1 MAMSLIGLLQPLL
14 IPDKV
19 WDDITMDF
27 IEGLL
32 RSEGFDTILVVVDRL
47 NKPKQWVKWLPW
59 AEYWYNTLYHTTT
72 QSTPFWLLY
81 GRDPPPLVRYGHGST
96 IVSSVEHMLEERDGV
111 LEELKLNLHKA
122 QDQMRATANRKR
134 HEEHYD
140 VGDLVY
146 LKLQL
151 YCQKS
156 LAKRRNEKLSP
167 WYYGPFPIEAQV
179 GMVAYRLT
187 LLPSSTIHPMFHVSQ
202 LRKAVGTAPTSSS
215 LPSQLTAEMELL
227 VEPRTILGVRQ
238 CLTGSTFVTEVL
250 VQWKDLL
257 DFEAT
262 WESFATIQNQF
273 PEFHLVDKVAVM
285 LSWIRLDC
293 IGGFGAELARIRR
306 KIKKRKDDIILVGS
320 DEDKIAI
327 LKKCLAAEFEIKDL
341 SSLQCFLG
349 MEVTKLKKGII
360 VIQKKYVVDLLE
372 ETGMSGCRTSD
383 TPMDPNLKLGE
394 LTEGVAVEIWK
405 AAIGIANNPVQHNRM
420 KHVEIDRHFIK
431 EKLESGIICMSF
443 VTTGQ
448 QIADVLTKSLS
459 RLGFETLVN
468 KLDMINIYAPT

>member
-1 MAMSLIGLLQPLL
+1 MLCFVS
-14 IPDKV
+14 D
-19 WDDITMDF
+19 
-27 IEGLL
+27 
-32 RSEGFDTILVVVDRL
+32 
-47 NKPKQWVKWLPW
+47 KPKQWVKWLPW

-96 IVSSVEHMLEERDGV
+96 IVSSVEHMEEGDGV
-111 LEELKLNLHKA
+111 LEELELNLHKA

-146 LKLQL
+146 LKLPL

-167 WYYGPFPIEAQV
+167 WYYGPFPIEARV

-187 LLPSSTIHPMFHVSQ
+187 LPPSSTIHPMFHVSQ

-273 PEFHLVDKVAVM
+273 PEFHLVDKVAV
-285 LSWIRLDC
+285 RE
-293 IGGFGAELARIRR
+293 GGYTVCFTYARRA
-306 KIKKRKDDIILVGS
+306 KR
-320 DEDKIAI
+320 EW
-327 LKKCLAAEFEIKDL
+327 
-341 SSLQCFLG
+341 
-349 MEVTKLKKGII
+349 
-360 VIQKKYVVDLLE
+360 
-372 ETGMSGCRTSD
+372 ET
-383 TPMDPNLKLGE
+383 
-394 LTEGVAVEIWK
+394 
-405 AAIGIANNPVQHNRM
+405 
-420 KHVEIDRHFIK
+420 
-431 EKLESGIICMSF
+431 
-443 VTTGQ
+443 TT
-448 QIADVLTKSLS
+448 
-459 RLGFETLVN
+459 
-468 KLDMINIYAPT
+468 Y